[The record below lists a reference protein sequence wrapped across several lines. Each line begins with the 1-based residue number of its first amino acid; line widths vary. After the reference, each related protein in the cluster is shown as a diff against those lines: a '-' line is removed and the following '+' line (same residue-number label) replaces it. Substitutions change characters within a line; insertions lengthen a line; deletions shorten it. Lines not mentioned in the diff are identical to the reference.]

1 MGVVTRPAAATDAL
15 VLRAWPCGE
24 TSAVVSLLTRDH
36 GYVKVIAK
44 SARQARSTLRPLVE
58 PGRLV
63 SVEFSLDPA
72 RELQYLRGGG
82 VELDPLGF
90 EPTLERS
97 AYLLGAL
104 ELVDRCRPAG
114 ALLRDDPGGA
124 ADLFGV
130 CDAFLRMLSSA
141 ASPDPA
147 LVFFAFEWELLAR
160 HGVAPEVSACCACGR
175 PRAALAA
182 ATLRFSASEGGVMCG
197 ECARGGADGG
207 GRPLGEDALGVFLAL
222 DAHGL
227 EGSRGLAME
236 TPTRREVGGHLHR
249 FLGYHMPGYRLPA
262 ALDLLRAARGLA
274 ASGDGESGEDAAG
287 RDFPGPGAFGQDS
300 HVNGTPETGS

>member
-1 MGVVTRPAAATDAL
+1 MGVVPRPAAATEAL

-24 TSAVVSLLTRDH
+24 TSAVASLLTRDH

-44 SARQARSTLRPLVE
+44 AARRPRSVLRALVE

-82 VELDPLGF
+82 VDLDPLGA

-114 ALLRDDPGGA
+114 ALVRDDPAGA

-130 CDAFLRMLSSA
+130 CDAYLRMLSSA
-141 ASPDPA
+141 TGPQPA
-147 LVFFAFEWELLAR
+147 IAFFAFEWALLER
-160 HGVAPEVSACCACGR
+160 HGVAPELACCCACA
-175 PRAALAA
+175 RAAAEVA
-182 ATLRFSASEGGVMCG
+182 PATRRFSAAEGGLLCG
-197 ECARGGADGG
+197 ECARAGADEGC
-207 GRPLGEDALGVFLAL
+207 RPLGDEALAVLAALAGGL
-222 DAHGL
+222 DGA
-227 EGSRGLAME
+227 RDVA
-236 TPTRREVGGHLHR
+236 PDPAARREVGGHLHR
-249 FLGYHMPGYRLPA
+249 FLGYHLPGYRLPA
-262 ALDLLRAARGLA
+262 ALDLLRAGK
-274 ASGDGESGEDAAG
+274 
-287 RDFPGPGAFGQDS
+287 GQ
-300 HVNGTPETGS
+300 G